1 MSQKYSWLSHPPPPL
16 SPMELCISTGTA
28 PAAAGVQLRAIAHTL
43 LARIGP
49 MRANYRLYAPEIKIV
64 SKYIFK
70 YDLSHPE
77 TYGGIVK
84 KLHTNTIKVYYVFV
98 REKGS
103 NMFAVIATF
112 TNSTEVC
119 LHWWGSLSTCE
130 SNAAE
135 ARTYPCYK
143 SESVQIVEIED
154 FIPTGT
160 TADDLKVWDM
170 LDAMGLGN

>member
-1 MSQKYSWLSHPPPPL
+1 
-16 SPMELCISTGTA
+16 
-28 PAAAGVQLRAIAHTL
+28 
-43 LARIGP
+43 
-49 MRANYRLYAPEIKIV
+49 MRANYRLYTLEIKTV
-64 SKYIFK
+64 SKYLFK

-112 TNSTEVC
+112 TNSTEIC

-143 SESVQIVEIED
+143 PESVQIVEIED

>member
-1 MSQKYSWLSHPPPPL
+1 
-16 SPMELCISTGTA
+16 
-28 PAAAGVQLRAIAHTL
+28 
-43 LARIGP
+43 
-49 MRANYRLYAPEIKIV
+49 
-64 SKYIFK
+64 
-70 YDLSHPE
+70 
-77 TYGGIVK
+77 
-84 KLHTNTIKVYYVFV
+84 
-98 REKGS
+98 
-103 NMFAVIATF
+103 MFAVIATF

-135 ARTYPCYK
+135 ARAYPYYE